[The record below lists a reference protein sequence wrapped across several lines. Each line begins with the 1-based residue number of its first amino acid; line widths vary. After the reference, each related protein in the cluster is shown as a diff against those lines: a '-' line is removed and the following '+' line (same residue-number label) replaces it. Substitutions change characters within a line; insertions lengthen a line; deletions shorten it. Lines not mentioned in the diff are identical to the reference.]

1 MTYLTSRLCSAVWK
15 IKVISRLISGS
26 IDLWT
31 TELCLM
37 STINHMW
44 CSLCFCGFSCM
55 MFRFFFMNILNQLVL
70 RIYQMCVF
78 SYGGSNFQ
86 IMRTQMSYIHTWLT
100 TIFWITSRNKLCVF
114 NGLIHKSIWIFKISV
129 SDYQHG
135 I

>member
-55 MFRFFFMNILNQLVL
+55 IFKFLLYEYFEPIGIKIIPNVCILLWRNKFPDHKDTNELCTHL
-70 RIYQMCVF
+70 
-78 SYGGSNFQ
+78 
-86 IMRTQMSYIHTWLT
+86 
-100 TIFWITSRNKLCVF
+100 ITSRNMLCVF